1 MEDKYYGFN
10 TYDRDIIENANYIID
25 QAEKDPEF
33 MAENFDIFRAAM
45 EIQTANQ
52 RRVRKSEIEKRKL
65 NQKHQQKLKRT
76 GFYGFIAGSVLMAAL
91 SWAKPQFLGGEQLAT
106 DAYHLITEDGYGWM
120 DYENG
125 IHFNHGTE
133 YVDYEDAMDDIV
145 HILKSNG
152 MSDADIDVALGKIFH
167 ISPSNSTLA
176 ERNEAKRDRYYE
188 YKYEQSQE
196 VEEEKGMVK

>member
-1 MEDKYYGFN
+1 MQDKYYGFN
-10 TYDRDIIENANYIID
+10 PYDKDIIDNAGYIIE

-52 RRVRKSEIEKRKL
+52 KRIRKSEIEKRKL
-65 NQKHQQKLKRT
+65 NAKHQQKLKRT
-76 GFYGFIAGSVLMAAL
+76 GFMGFIAGSALVAAL
-91 SWAKPQFLGGEQLAT
+91 SWVTPQFLGGEQLAT
-106 DAYHLITEDGYGWM
+106 DAYNLITEDGYGWM

-133 YVDYEDAMDDIV
+133 YVDYEDAMGDIV
-145 HILKSNG
+145 HILRSSG
-152 MSDADIDVALGKIFH
+152 MSDAEIDVALGKIFH
-167 ISPSNSTLA
+167 TRPENSTLA

-188 YKYEQSQE
+188 SKVKTEE
-196 VEEEKGMVK
+196 ETEEKGLGR